1 MSERVV
7 DHLLT
12 MLWRGA
18 IDKLAAAVS
27 TNFLLHSFL
36 SPDLQQQT
44 SLLSLV
50 IFVISLVHP
59 SCRARI

>member
-36 SPDLQQQT
+36 SPNPAATNKPSFACDFCDFACS
-44 SLLSLV
+44 SLMS
-50 IFVISLVHP
+50 
-59 SCRARI
+59 RA